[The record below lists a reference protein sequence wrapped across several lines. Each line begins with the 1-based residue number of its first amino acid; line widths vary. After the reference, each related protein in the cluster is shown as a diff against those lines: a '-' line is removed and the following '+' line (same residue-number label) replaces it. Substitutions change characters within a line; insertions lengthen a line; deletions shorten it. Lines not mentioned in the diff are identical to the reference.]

1 MAQLGPSVK
10 PRNDSSRTLAR
21 GRVVLEVEVLEVG
34 ALGEA
39 AGERLNTLHADT
51 VLGHTDF
58 TERPVRSERFSP
70 L

>member
-1 MAQLGPSVK
+1 
-10 PRNDSSRTLAR
+10 
-21 GRVVLEVEVLEVG
+21 VLEVG